1 MSAFFSTIIAIFMSI
16 LSVILPAKPDNV
28 KVTVRPVTTET
39 AIITFECEN
48 NTRRT
53 IDRPYVTSIEKK
65 DENGNWQNTNIAYGY
80 TEEAYSIR
88 HGGSVVD
95 SIEIGDPFEEFKG
108 LEKGEYRLNVKYII
122 NGDGNWGYASGEFTV
137 AEQ

>member
-1 MSAFFSTIIAIFMSI
+1 MSTFFSTILAIFMSI

-28 KVTVRPVTTET
+28 IVTVIPVTTET

-65 DENGNWQNTNIAYGY
+65 DENGNWQNTNIVCGC
-80 TEEAYSIR
+80 TDEAYSIR
-88 HGGSVVD
+88 HGGSAVG
-95 SIEIGDPFEEFKG
+95 SIELGDIFETFEG
-108 LEKGEYRLNVKYII
+108 LEKGEYRINVKYIL
-122 NGDGNWGYASGEFTV
+122 NGDGICGYASGEFTV
-137 AEQ
+137 N

>member
-1 MSAFFSTIIAIFMSI
+1 MSTFFSTILAIFMSI

-28 KVTVRPVTTET
+28 IVTVRPVTTES

-53 IDRPYVTSIEKK
+53 ISRPYVTSIEKK
-65 DENGNWQNTNIAYGY
+65 DDNGDWQNINIAYGY

-88 HGGSVVD
+88 HGGRAVD
-95 SIEIGDPFEEFKG
+95 SIELGDISETFEG
-108 LEKGEYRLNVKYII
+108 LEKGVYRINVKYIL
-122 NGDGNWGYASGEFTV
+122 NGDGIWGYASGEFTV
-137 AEQ
+137 N

>member
-53 IDRPYVTSIEKK
+53 IDRPHVTSIEKK
-65 DENGNWQNTNIAYGY
+65 DEYGNWQNTNIAYGY

-95 SIEIGDPFEEFKG
+95 SIELGDIFEDFEG

-122 NGDGNWGYASGEFTV
+122 NGDGNWGYASGEFSV
-137 AEQ
+137 N

>member
-53 IDRPYVTSIEKK
+53 IDRPHVTSIEKK

-88 HGGSVVD
+88 HGISSVD
-95 SIEIGDPFEEFKG
+95 SIELGDIFEDFEG
-108 LEKGEYRLNVKYII
+108 LKKGEYRFNVKYVI

-137 AEQ
+137 SE

>member
-53 IDRPYVTSIEKK
+53 IDRPHVTSIEKK

-95 SIEIGDPFEEFKG
+95 SIELGDIFEDFEG
-108 LEKGEYRLNVKYII
+108 LEKGEYRINVKYCL
-122 NGDGNWGYASGEFTV
+122 NGDGTWGYASGEFSV
-137 AEQ
+137 N

>member
-1 MSAFFSTIIAIFMSI
+1 MSAFFSTIMAIFMSI

-53 IDRPYVTSIEKK
+53 IDRPHVTSIEKK

-80 TEEAYSIR
+80 TEEAYSIY
-88 HGGSVVD
+88 HGRSSVD

-122 NGDGNWGYASGEFTV
+122 NGDGIWGYASGEFTV
-137 AEQ
+137 NEA

>member
-1 MSAFFSTIIAIFMSI
+1 MTAFFSKILVVFWTFMAIF
-16 LSVILPAKPDNV
+16 LPARPDNV
-28 KVTVRPVTTET
+28 KVKVIPVTTEST
-39 AIITFECEN
+39 AITFECEN

-80 TEEAYSIR
+80 TEEAYSIY
-88 HGGSVVD
+88 HGRSSVD
-95 SIEIGDPFEEFKG
+95 SIELGDIFEDFEG
-108 LEKGEYRLNVKYII
+108 LKKGEYRLNVKYII

-137 AEQ
+137 SE

>member
-1 MSAFFSTIIAIFMSI
+1 MSTFFSTILAIFMSI

-28 KVTVRPVTTET
+28 IVTVRPVTTET

-53 IDRPYVTSIEKK
+53 ISRPYVTSIEKK
-65 DENGNWQNTNIAYGY
+65 DESGNWQNTNVAYGY

-88 HGGSVVD
+88 HGGKAVD
-95 SIEIGDPFEEFKG
+95 SIELGDIFETFEG
-108 LEKGEYRLNVKYII
+108 LEKGEYRINVKYIL
-122 NGDGNWGYASGEFTV
+122 NGDGLWGYASGEFTV
-137 AEQ
+137 NQA

>member
-1 MSAFFSTIIAIFMSI
+1 MSTFFSTILAIFMSI

-28 KVTVRPVTTET
+28 IVTVRPVTTET

-53 IDRPYVTSIEKK
+53 ISRPYVTSIEKK
-65 DENGNWQNTNIAYGY
+65 DNNGNWQNTNVAYGY

-88 HGGSVVD
+88 HGGKAVD
-95 SIEIGDPFEEFKG
+95 SIELGDIFETFEG
-108 LEKGEYRLNVKYII
+108 LKKGEYRINVKYIL
-122 NGDGNWGYASGEFTV
+122 NGDGIWGYASGEFTV
-137 AEQ
+137 N

>member
-1 MSAFFSTIIAIFMSI
+1 MSTFFSTILAIFMSI

-28 KVTVRPVTTET
+28 IVTVRPVTTET

-53 IDRPYVTSIEKK
+53 ISRPYVTSIEKK
-65 DENGNWQNTNIAYGY
+65 DNNGNWQNTNIAYGY

-88 HGGSVVD
+88 HSGEAVD
-95 SIEIGDPFEEFKG
+95 SIELGDISETFEG
-108 LEKGEYRLNVKYII
+108 LEKGVYRINVKYIL
-122 NGDGNWGYASGEFTV
+122 NGDGIWGYASGEFTV
-137 AEQ
+137 N

>member
-1 MSAFFSTIIAIFMSI
+1 MSAFFSTILAIFMSV

-28 KVTVRPVTTET
+28 NVTVRPVTTET

-53 IDRPYVTSIEKK
+53 IDRPHVTSIEKK
-65 DENGNWQNTNIAYGY
+65 DENGNWQNTDIAYGY

-88 HGGSVVD
+88 HGGSAVD
-95 SIEIGDPFEEFKG
+95 SIELGDIFEDFEG
-108 LEKGEYRLNVKYII
+108 LEKGEYRINVKYILY
-122 NGDGNWGYASGEFTV
+122 GDGIWGYASGEFTV
-137 AEQ
+137 NEA

>member
-1 MSAFFSTIIAIFMSI
+1 MSALFSAVLAILMSI
-16 LSVILPAKPDNV
+16 ISVILPAKPDDV
-28 KVTVRPVTTET
+28 KVSVRPVTTET

-53 IDRPYVTSIEKK
+53 IHRPYVTSIEKK

-88 HGGSVVD
+88 HGGSAVD
-95 SIEIGDPFEEFKG
+95 SIELGDSFENFQG
-108 LEKGEYRLNVKYII
+108 LEEGEYRLIVRYIVE
-122 NGDGNWGYASGEFTV
+122 GDGMIGYASGEFTV
-137 AEQ
+137 TQA

>member
-53 IDRPYVTSIEKK
+53 IDRPHVTSIEKK

-95 SIEIGDPFEEFKG
+95 SIELGDIFEDFEG
-108 LEKGEYRLNVKYII
+108 LEKGEYRINVKYSL
-122 NGDGNWGYASGEFTV
+122 NGDGTWGYASGEFTV
-137 AEQ
+137 T